1 VSDWEIIQHA
11 VAISGRVTD
20 AQTNTGIGRA
30 RVEITAG
37 PAEFMNALVLRAAA
51 VGRGWA
57 GQQDRPDRKLTAADG
72 HFHFLDLPNGTYT
85 LTATLP
91 GTGSRFGTAQITPA
105 VSRDSLGNL
114 IMTTADI
121 QIPPTTLTGRITEQ
135 GSGDP
140 IFMARIRVV
149 GSNETTYSDD
159 QGDYR
164 ITGLETGHRE
174 IKISAQGYNS
184 ASDSVDLTIAGTAVT
199 RNIALTAT
207 GPLPPAEVP

>member
-11 VAISGRVTD
+11 VAISGRVIN
-20 AQTNTGIGRA
+20 AQTSKGVGRA

-37 PAEFMNALVLRAAA
+37 PAEFMNAVVLKAAA
-51 VGRGWA
+51 YGRGWA
-57 GQQDRPDRKLTAADG
+57 GLQDRPDRKLTAADG

-85 LTATLP
+85 LTATVP
-91 GTGSRFGTAQITPA
+91 GSGSRFGTAQSTPA

-121 QIPPTTLTGRITEQ
+121 LISPTTLTGRITDQ
-135 GSGDP
+135 GSSDP
-140 IFMARIRVV
+140 VFMARIQVV

-164 ITGLETGHRE
+164 LTGLETGHRE
-174 IKISAQGYNS
+174 IKISAQGYTS
-184 ASDSVDLTIAGTAVT
+184 ASDSVDLTTAGTAVT
-199 RNIALTAT
+199 HDIALSPT
-207 GPLPPAEVP
+207 GPLPPAPVP